1 MDGIHLQTVAPL
13 RAPTLPCKSGGEGT
27 VSSHSVLQALRTRIV
42 RQLTA
47 GQGLAE
53 YTLIVG
59 LVALVSIAA
68 LTGFG
73 SKVASEIS
81 QFVNSF

>member
-1 MDGIHLQTVAPL
+1 VRAHSLPQTL
-13 RAPTLPCKSGGEGT
+13 RA
-27 VSSHSVLQALRTRIV
+27 RIA
-42 RQLTA
+42 RSLAA

-59 LVALVSIAA
+59 LIALVAIAA